1 MHTEVIVA
9 AKVLLYVDKIK
20 MYKIKFGLFQ
30 VKAMLT
36 TEIYTC
42 CIIKRYC
49 EKRFVAK
56 YLATIGIDYGV
67 TR

>member
-42 CIIKRYC
+42 RVVLSKDTV
-49 EKRFVAK
+49 KK
-56 YLATIGIDYGV
+56 DL
-67 TR
+67 